1 MIRQTML
8 WFLCLGS
15 CVAWADTVYLDDGTE
30 VQGKVVRTEKEVR
43 VTTADGKTQTIAA
56 SKVLYVASDKA
67 KPDDS
72 PIATDSST
80 PTASPISAPTAGE
93 SRIKSTSPR
102 GIAEGGR
109 GRPKV
114 TLPET
119 MIFTLQRR
127 MDGASDA
134 AKGKWSSQIQK
145 YRALAHD
152 KRRKFNGKWY
162 DPKEF
167 TLRRE
172 RYIATLD
179 EAKQAFK
186 KVKTESS
193 KKKLTQNEE
202 SLNRRW
208 KAAGYKKLRD
218 AAGVWTDPLVR
229 MFLLGIVAMEEGD
242 YSQAEQLFK
251 RCVLQNPEVAV
262 FHQGLGEALRRHEKY
277 NEALDSFLTLE
288 ALMPGSK
295 DALQLLST
303 ALRAAPGELR
313 QTSAF
318 LKATARLEEAG
329 YVAPKKR
336 TKRSSQSSRATTIV
350 WLFPNGRVSQREH
363 TLPVPPMDRVVI
375 RQGIAVPISKH
386 KLLIDRRVVEEAAA
400 VRIQIKPGEYI
411 TLEADDFKVRK
422 DENSS
427 RLFSLLE
434 VDNIEFTPVTIA
446 PDLPPADEA
455 VTAHAVDFLAEMG
468 SKPRSGPLR
477 LKVEGEVVTPSF
489 GTLAGEASAPVFDR
503 KGALLGFLTG
513 RTDWKSDDENKVFL
527 PIQPWEEAIEKIRTK
542 KKRRSRRDKGE
553 PKEPKKVAGT
563 TFLVRALHQEQL
575 EHEE

>member
-1 MIRQTML
+1 ML
-8 WFLCLGS
+8 WFLCFGA
-15 CVAWADTVYLDDGTE
+15 CVVWADTVYLDDGTE
-30 VQGKVVRTEKEVR
+30 VQGKVVRGEKEVR
-43 VTTADGKTQTIAA
+43 VTTADGKTQAIAA
-56 SKVLYVASDKA
+56 SKVLYVASDQA

-80 PTASPISAPTAGE
+80 PTAAPISAPAAGE
-93 SRIKSTSPR
+93 GRIMSTSPR

-109 GRPKV
+109 GPDKV

-134 AKGKWSSQIQK
+134 GKAKWSSQLHK

-186 KVKTESS
+186 KVKKESS
-193 KKKLTQNEE
+193 KTKLTQNEQ

-229 MFLLGIVAMEEGD
+229 IFLLGIVAMDEED
-242 YSQAEQLFK
+242 YSLAEKLFK
-251 RCVLQNPEVAV
+251 QCVLQNPEVAV

-295 DALQLLST
+295 DALQLLAAS
-303 ALRAAPGELR
+303 LRAAPGDLK

-318 LKATARLEEAG
+318 LRATQRLEEAG
-329 YVAPKKR
+329 YVEPKKKKGSR
-336 TKRSSQSSRATTIV
+336 RSSQSSRSTKIV
-350 WLFPNGRVSQREH
+350 WLFPNGRISQRENP
-363 TLPVPPMDRVVI
+363 LPVLPTGRVVI
-375 RQGIAVPISKH
+375 RQRIAVPIAKH
-386 KLLIDRRVVEEAAA
+386 KLLIDRHVVEEASAI
-400 VRIQIKPGEYI
+400 RIQIKPGEYI
-411 TLEADDFKVRK
+411 TLEADDFKVRG
-422 DENSS
+422 DEDNS
-427 RLFSLLE
+427 RLFWLLE
-434 VDNIEFTPVTIA
+434 VDGIEFTPVTIA
-446 PDLPPADEA
+446 PDLPPADET
-455 VTAHAVDFLAEMG
+455 VTSHAVDFLAEMG
-468 SKPRSGPLR
+468 HKPRPGPLK
-477 LKVEGEVVTPSF
+477 LKIEDEVVTPSL

-503 KGALLGFLTG
+503 KGALLGFLLG
-513 RTDWKSDDENKVFL
+513 RTDPESDDENKVFL
-527 PIQPWEEAIEKIRTK
+527 PIQPWEEAIEKLRTK